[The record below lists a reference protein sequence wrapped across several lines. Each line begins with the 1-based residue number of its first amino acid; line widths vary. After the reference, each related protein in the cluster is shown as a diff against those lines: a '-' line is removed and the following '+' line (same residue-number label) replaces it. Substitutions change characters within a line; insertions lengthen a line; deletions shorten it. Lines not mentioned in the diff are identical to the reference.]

1 MNDLTVDVVAADQR
15 VWSGPA
21 HFVVVRTTEGELGLL
36 AHHTPLLAA
45 LVPGEV
51 RIEAQDGTRMV
62 AEVDGGFISAEH
74 DRIAIVA
81 GAVEL
86 RESNL
91 AAAE

>member
-1 MNDLTVDVVAADQR
+1 MNDLTVDVVAADRR

-21 HFVVVRTTEGELGLL
+21 HFVVVRTTEGEMGLL

-45 LVPGEV
+45 LVPCEV
-51 RIEAQDGTRMV
+51 RIEAEDGTHMI
-62 AEVDGGFISAEH
+62 AEVDGGFVSAEH

-81 GAVEL
+81 GTVDL

-91 AAAE
+91 VAD